1 MNVIDTGTN
10 NCIKK
15 IIYISKEEKYYL
27 LESGSNILRIFD
39 AKFTLIDY
47 LELKG
52 ESQYSFIVDFSFD
65 KGNMIFC
72 SIF

>member
-15 IIYISKEEKYYL
+15 IMYIPREQKYYL
-27 LESGSNILRIFD
+27 LEAGSNLLRIFD
-39 AKFTLIDY
+39 AKFALVDY

-65 KGNMIFC
+65 KNSMVFCAIF
-72 SIF
+72 